1 MMRKFFGLGVIMA
14 GVALAGGLSA
24 CSDDSTASAPITSDP
39 VTTTSMYS
47 SPASSS
53 AKASETDKTESSA
66 AAAPGGTKVSG
77 STTLPATAPNTT
89 TKVPE
94 NFPGPGGEQVSDKGK
109 KYLQALKDQNISF
122 AGDSDNSV
130 ALNSAEY
137 VCAQQAKGADPTTVK
152 AFVTAMIGPSSKNA
166 AEANSKAD
174 KVIKAARDN
183 YC

>member
-1 MMRKFFGLGVIMA
+1 MMRKFFGLGVMVA
-14 GVALAGGLSA
+14 GLALAGGLTA

-47 SPASSS
+47 SPSSS
-53 AKASETDKTESSA
+53 AAKSSESERASSE

-77 STTLPATAPNTT
+77 STTLPATAPNSG

-94 NFPGPGGEQVSDKGK
+94 NFPGPGGEPVSDKGK
-109 KYLQALKDQNISF
+109 KYLQVLKDENVSF

-137 VCAQQAKGADPTTVK
+137 VCSQQAKGADPTTVK

-166 AEANSKAD
+166 ADANSKAD

>member
-1 MMRKFFGLGVIMA
+1 MMRKFFGLGVMVA
-14 GVALAGGLSA
+14 GLALAGGLTA

-47 SPASSS
+47 SPSSS
-53 AKASETDKTESSA
+53 AAKSSESEIESSKA
-66 AAAPGGTKVSG
+66 ASDGTKVSG
-77 STTLPATAPNTT
+77 STTLPATAPNSG

-137 VCAQQAKGADPTTVK
+137 VCAQQSKGADPTTVK

>member
-1 MMRKFFGLGVIMA
+1 MMRKFFGLGVMVA
-14 GVALAGGLSA
+14 GLALAGGLTA

-47 SPASSS
+47 SPSSS
-53 AKASETDKTESSA
+53 AAKSSESETESSKA
-66 AAAPGGTKVSG
+66 ASDGTKVSG
-77 STTLPATAPNTT
+77 STTLPATAPNSG

-94 NFPGPGGEQVSDKGK
+94 NFPGPGGEPVSDKGK
-109 KYLQALKDQNISF
+109 KYLQVLKDENVSF

-137 VCAQQAKGADPTTVK
+137 VCSQQAKGADPTTVK

-166 AEANSKAD
+166 ADANSKAD

>member
-1 MMRKFFGLGVIMA
+1 MRKFFGLGVVVA
-14 GVALAGGLSA
+14 GLALAGGLTA

-47 SPASSS
+47 SPSSSAATKSSESTSASSS
-53 AKASETDKTESSA
+53 EAGVA
-66 AAAPGGTKVSG
+66 GTKVSG
-77 STTLPATAPNTT
+77 STSLPATAPSSG
-89 TKVPE
+89 TKVPD
-94 NFPGPGGEQVSDKGK
+94 NFPGPGGEPVSDKGK

-137 VCAQQAKGADPTTVK
+137 VCAQQSKGADPTTVK

>member
-1 MMRKFFGLGVIMA
+1 MMRKFFGLGVVVA
-14 GVALAGGLSA
+14 GLALAGGLTA

-47 SPASSS
+47 SPSSS
-53 AKASETDKTESSA
+53 ATKSSESTSEPSA
-66 AAAPGGTKVSG
+66 EVGATGTKVSG
-77 STTLPATAPNTT
+77 STSLPATAPSSG
-89 TKVPE
+89 TKVPD
-94 NFPGPGGEQVSDKGK
+94 NFPGPGGEPVSDKGK

-137 VCAQQAKGADPTTVK
+137 VCAQQSKGADPTTVK